1 MTGAASPTIAAGANP
16 FNPKVVLG
24 MVVFGFAVFI
34 ALLWMIGA
42 GMTDRS
48 ANNGEAHVGS
58 KGLTGY
64 AAIAGLLEKQG
75 NVIRRVRTVPLLKD
89 PGLLVLTPPLYSQG
103 KEIAKIIEDRR
114 YIGPTVLVLPKW
126 ESYLASAMQAEAKD
140 GWVVIDGMRMP
151 EWVNDLGTY
160 KIDVRQSGN
169 ENDKRRI
176 AWNGLGRTG
185 FLPDPREAVI
195 FSDFVGPLVKDGEGN
210 TLAGYWSDYGV
221 YPELAEK
228 AGWSVT
234 EAGKDDDG
242 EAIEPDKG
250 LFPLIII
257 AEPDLLNNW
266 GASDEGRARVAIDLL
281 RLAAGRD
288 HSTVNFDLTLNGFKR
303 SANLLTLAFKPPFLA
318 ATLCLLIA
326 ALVAGWR
333 AFLRFGPALAEGRA
347 IAFGKTALVANSAG
361 LVRRSGRLHLLGAP
375 YASLLRER
383 LAQRL
388 ALPRGRDPA
397 LTEAAIDRAQSAR
410 DPQSKPF
417 SRVAADLRAA
427 RKATDLLRAGQALK
441 AIERMLTR

>member
-1 MTGAASPTIAAGANP
+1 MSSAASPPIAAGANP

-64 AAIAGLLEKQG
+64 AALAGILEKQG
-75 NVIRRVRTVPLLKD
+75 NVVRRVRAIPLLKD
-89 PGLLVLTPPLYSQG
+89 PGLLVLTPPLYTEG
-103 KEIAKIIEDRR
+103 KEIAKIIADRR
-114 YIGPTVLVLPKW
+114 YIGPTMLVLPKW
-126 ESYLASAMQAEAKD
+126 ESYLANAMQAESKD
-140 GWVVIDGMRMP
+140 GWVLINGMHMP
-151 EWVNDLGTY
+151 EWLKDLGTY
-160 KIDVRQSGN
+160 KIETKQIGD
-169 ENDKRRI
+169 EKDKRRI
-176 AWNGLGRTG
+176 AWDGLGHTG
-185 FLPDPREAVI
+185 FLPDPREQVVV
-195 FSDFVGPLVKDGEGN
+195 SDFIGPLVKDSEGN
-210 TLAGYWSDYGV
+210 VLAGYWNDYGV
-221 YPELAEK
+221 YPKLAEK

-234 EAGKDDDG
+234 EAGKDENG

-250 LFPLIII
+250 LFPLIIV
-257 AEPDLLNNW
+257 AEPDLLDNW
-266 GASDEGRARVAIDLL
+266 GTSDEGRTRVAVDLM
-281 RLAAGRD
+281 RLAAGQD
-288 HSTVNFDLTLNGFKR
+288 HGAINFDLTLNGFKR

-333 AFLRFGPALAEGRA
+333 AFLRFGPALAEERA

-375 YASLLRER
+375 YAALLRER
-383 LAQRL
+383 LAHRL
-388 ALPRGRDPA
+388 ALPRGTDPA
-397 LTEAAIDRAQSAR
+397 LTEAAIDRAQAAR
-410 DPQSKPF
+410 DPQTKPF

-441 AIERMLTR
+441 EIERMLTR

>member
-1 MTGAASPTIAAGANP
+1 MSTAASPAIAAGANP
-16 FNPKVVLG
+16 FNPKVVFG
-24 MVVFGFAVFI
+24 MVVFGFAVFV

-64 AAIAGLLEKQG
+64 AALAGILEKQG
-75 NVIRRVRTVPLLKD
+75 NTVRRVRTQPLLKD
-89 PGLLVLTPPLYSQG
+89 PGLLVLTPPLYADG
-103 KEIAKIIEDRR
+103 KEIAKIIADRR
-114 YIGPTVLVLPKW
+114 YIGPTMLILPKW
-126 ESYLASAMQAEAKD
+126 ESYPASAIEAESKE
-140 GWVVIDGMRMP
+140 GWVLIGGMQKP
-151 EWVNDLGTY
+151 EWIKDLETY
-160 KIDVRQSGN
+160 KIDTEQTGD
-169 ENDKRRI
+169 EKDKRHI
-176 AWNGLGRTG
+176 GWTGLGRTG
-185 FLPDPREAVI
+185 FLPDPRKQVVV
-195 FSDFVGPLVKDGEGN
+195 SQFVAPLIKDDAGN

-228 AGWSVT
+228 AGWAVT
-234 EAGKDDDG
+234 ETGTDDNGDT
-242 EAIEPDKG
+242 IEPDKG
-250 LFPLIII
+250 LHPLIIV
-257 AEPDLLNNW
+257 AEPDLLDNW
-266 GASDEGRARVAIDLL
+266 GTSDEGRTREALQL
-281 RLAAGRD
+281 FRLAAGHD
-288 HSTVNFDLTLNGFKR
+288 HATINFDLTLNGFKR

-333 AFLRFGPALAEGRA
+333 AFLRFGPALAEGRV

-375 YASLLRER
+375 YAALLRER

-388 ALPRGRDPA
+388 ALPRGADPA
-397 LTEAAIDRAQSAR
+397 VTEAAIDRAQAAR
-410 DPQSKPF
+410 DSQSKPF

-427 RKATDLLRAGQALK
+427 RKPTDLLRAGQALK